1 MVARGPAPPPS
12 RRGAAAR
19 PAAARL
25 GAQPRRD
32 CGELIPAGSAPRAQ
46 RRARAARPQPLR
58 GPRAAPQRRACR
70 PLGAGTWS
78 SPPRAHPD
86 PARPP
91 RTQTHTA
98 AVTVPAFRPACTP
111 LWPSG
116 RPHPR
121 GAAGSLGSLRG
132 SPLGGAV
139 AARGAEGSRASL
151 WAEGTPG
158 VCPASGVRGG
168 AAHPR
173 GSPASA
179 QTGQRPH
186 AGPGSSTQ
194 APQAPV
200 QLRGRVLPAVFPK
213 PQGPPPAPL
222 HNSVPPTREHR
233 GGQAHVHTGTTTP
246 WSGRPLTQTPQPPH
260 GSPPGTQQPFPE
272 SSPISEPPPPG
283 SLIPHVVRVGPRPP
297 RSARQVPTDIDLSCR
312 EGSLS

>member
-139 AARGAEGSRASL
+139 GARGAEGSRCVPQTSPQALVTCRQRRPHLGGPSSYTLWSFSL
-151 WAEGTPG
+151 GRGDPWSVPSLGGQGSCAPQRFTS
-158 VCPASGVRGG
+158 VSSDVPASTHRAGVPHTVRHSAWMGLFIDRAVPGQLGWRGLCMLC
-168 AAHPR
+168 
-173 GSPASA
+173 
-179 QTGQRPH
+179 
-186 AGPGSSTQ
+186 
-194 APQAPV
+194 APEAPV
-200 QLRGRVLPAVFPK
+200 LSGGRK
-213 PQGPPPAPL
+213 
-222 HNSVPPTREHR
+222 
-233 GGQAHVHTGTTTP
+233 GTD
-246 WSGRPLTQTPQPPH
+246 SKQDGEV
-260 GSPPGTQQPFPE
+260 E
-272 SSPISEPPPPG
+272 S
-283 SLIPHVVRVGPRPP
+283 
-297 RSARQVPTDIDLSCR
+297 
-312 EGSLS
+312 